1 MKKITLLR
9 AFAALA
15 FPAVVL
21 SGCSENDEPGGGT
34 QPGGTNAGKFVIA
47 ATVTDSK
54 GTTNLLFTA
63 ESLDEGHIALGN
75 NNGLLND
82 GASQWVFHPDNYLY
96 ALTYNQGNAG
106 TTRSYILDKEGYIRA
121 RDMEYKI
128 SRFTSYGICG
138 DQIISTS
145 TGDGPVSQADGN
157 GYLPKTLLAT
167 YIDVKSETSRQN
179 DTSTGIYSL
188 ENYLGNGEYVTL
200 AGLEKRGSDIFCGIA
215 PMGLSQYG
223 AAVGNGK
230 WIRPG
235 YEHLVKTADGGS
247 NSSSYKKGEL
257 QWTQYPDECWVAV
270 YKDNNLAHPAF
281 AKTDKISYPCGRF
294 KSQYYQTI
302 WADDKGD
309 IYVFSPS
316 YAKTMTDPK
325 QQTSL
330 PAGVCRIPAGSTQ
343 FDSYYC
349 DIEAL
354 SGGRSFMRCWPAG
367 GSRFLMLMYDRPLTE
382 QGFVATDLAIFDAGT
397 KKLTFVKGL
406 PSDISSIGKTVYVQ
420 NGSIYIPINV
430 TGGNPAI
437 YKINSATGQAAK
449 GLTID
454 ATDITGFG
462 YMDTVK

>member
-21 SGCSENDEPGGGT
+21 SGCSENDEPGGGP

-281 AKTDKISYPCGRF
+281 AKTDRISYPCGRF

-354 SGGRSFMRCWPAG
+354 SGGRSFMRCWPVG

-382 QGFVATDLAIFDAGT
+382 QGFVATDLAIFDAGN

-420 NGSIYIPINV
+420 NGSVYIPINV

>member
-1 MKKITLLR
+1 M
-9 AFAALA
+9 
-15 FPAVVL
+15 
-21 SGCSENDEPGGGT
+21 
-34 QPGGTNAGKFVIA
+34 
-47 ATVTDSK
+47 TDSK

-281 AKTDKISYPCGRF
+281 AKTDRISYPCGRF

-382 QGFVATDLAIFDAGT
+382 QGFVATDLAIFDAGN

>member
-281 AKTDKISYPCGRF
+281 AKTDRLSYPCGRF

-349 DIEAL
+349 DIETL

-382 QGFVATDLAIFDAGT
+382 QGFVATDLAIFDAGN

-420 NGSIYIPINV
+420 NGSVYIPINV

>member
-1 MKKITLLR
+1 MNNHLFLR
-9 AFAALA
+9 AITAFA
-15 FPAVVL
+15 FPAIAM
-21 SGCSENDEPGGGT
+21 SGCSENEEPSNEDKT
-34 QPGGTNAGKFVIA
+34 DVTAGKFVIA

-54 GTTNLLFTA
+54 GTTNLLLTA
-63 ESLDEGHIALGN
+63 ESLDKGHISLGN

-106 TTRSYILDKEGYIRA
+106 TTRSYVLGDDGNISA

-128 SRFTSYGICG
+128 NRFTSYGIYEH
-138 DQIISTS
+138 QIISTS
-145 TGDGPVSQADGN
+145 TGNGLSSQADKN
-157 GYLPKTLLAT
+157 GYLPKTLLIT
-167 YIDVKSETSRQN
+167 HLDVKEETSRQN
-179 DTSTGIYSL
+179 DTSFGTYSV

-200 AGLEKRGSDIFCGIA
+200 AGVQERGSNIFCGVI

-223 AAVGNGK
+223 AAIDNGR

-257 QWTQYPDECWVAV
+257 QWTQYPDECWVAIF
-270 YKDNNLAHPAF
+270 KDENLTNPKF

-294 KSQYYQTI
+294 KSQYYQTV
-302 WADDKGD
+302 WMTDNGD

-325 QQTSL
+325 QRTKL
-330 PAGVCRIPAGSTQ
+330 AAGVCRIPAGEEQ

-367 GSRFLMLMYDRPLTE
+367 GNRFLMLMYDRPLSE
-382 QGFVATDLAIFDAGT
+382 VGFTATDLAIFDADA
-397 KKLTFVKGL
+397 KKLTFVNGL
-406 PSDISSIGKTVYVQ
+406 PSNISSIGKTIYTH
-420 NGSIYIPINV
+420 NGSVYISINV
-430 TGGNPAI
+430 KDGVPSI
-437 YKINSATGQAAK
+437 YNINTTTAQAVK
-449 GLTID
+449 GLSIE

-462 YMDTVK
+462 YMKPLN

>member
-9 AFAALA
+9 AVAALA

-281 AKTDKISYPCGRF
+281 AKTDRISYPCGRF

-349 DIEAL
+349 DIETL

-382 QGFVATDLAIFDAGT
+382 QGFVATDLAIFDAGN

-420 NGSIYIPINV
+420 NGSVYIPINV

>member
-200 AGLEKRGSDIFCGIA
+200 AGLEKRGSDIFCGFA

-281 AKTDKISYPCGRF
+281 AKTDRISYPCGRF

-382 QGFVATDLAIFDAGT
+382 QGFVATDLAIFDAGN

>member
-281 AKTDKISYPCGRF
+281 AKTDRISYPCGRF

-349 DIEAL
+349 DIETL

-382 QGFVATDLAIFDAGT
+382 QGFVATDLAIFDAGN

-420 NGSIYIPINV
+420 NGSVYIPINV

-454 ATDITGFG
+454 ATDITGVG

>member
-1 MKKITLLR
+1 
-9 AFAALA
+9 
-15 FPAVVL
+15 
-21 SGCSENDEPGGGT
+21 
-34 QPGGTNAGKFVIA
+34 
-47 ATVTDSK
+47 
-54 GTTNLLFTA
+54 
-63 ESLDEGHIALGN
+63 
-75 NNGLLND
+75 
-82 GASQWVFHPDNYLY
+82 
-96 ALTYNQGNAG
+96 
-106 TTRSYILDKEGYIRA
+106 
-121 RDMEYKI
+121 MEYKI

-281 AKTDKISYPCGRF
+281 AKTDRISYPCGRF

-349 DIEAL
+349 DIETL

-382 QGFVATDLAIFDAGT
+382 QGFVATDLAIFDAGN

-420 NGSIYIPINV
+420 NGSVYIPINV

>member
-63 ESLDEGHIALGN
+63 ESLDEGPIALGN

-281 AKTDKISYPCGRF
+281 AKTDRISYPCGRF

-349 DIEAL
+349 DIETL

-382 QGFVATDLAIFDAGT
+382 QGFVATDLAIFDAGN

-420 NGSIYIPINV
+420 NGSVYIPINV

>member
-354 SGGRSFMRCWPAG
+354 SGGRSFMRCWPVG

-382 QGFVATDLAIFDAGT
+382 QGFVATDLAIFDAGN

-420 NGSIYIPINV
+420 NGSVYIPINV

>member
-1 MKKITLLR
+1 MTGVQTC
-9 AFAALA
+9 AL
-15 FPAVVL
+15 P
-21 SGCSENDEPGGGT
+21 
-34 QPGGTNAGKFVIA
+34 I
-47 ATVTDSK
+47 
-54 GTTNLLFTA
+54 
-63 ESLDEGHIALGN
+63 
-75 NNGLLND
+75 
-82 GASQWVFHPDNYLY
+82 
-96 ALTYNQGNAG
+96 
-106 TTRSYILDKEGYIRA
+106 
-121 RDMEYKI
+121 
-128 SRFTSYGICG
+128 
-138 DQIISTS
+138 
-145 TGDGPVSQADGN
+145 
-157 GYLPKTLLAT
+157 
-167 YIDVKSETSRQN
+167 
-179 DTSTGIYSL
+179 
-188 ENYLGNGEYVTL
+188 
-200 AGLEKRGSDIFCGIA
+200 
-215 PMGLSQYG
+215 
-223 AAVGNGK
+223 
-230 WIRPG
+230 
-235 YEHLVKTADGGS
+235 
-247 NSSSYKKGEL
+247 
-257 QWTQYPDECWVAV
+257 

-281 AKTDKISYPCGRF
+281 AKTDRISYPCGRF

-349 DIEAL
+349 DIETL

-382 QGFVATDLAIFDAGT
+382 QGFVATDLAIFDAGN

-420 NGSIYIPINV
+420 NGSVYIPINV